1 MHGLG
6 LIDHRVEKLP
16 PFASIHHSIHGGWR
30 QVDEA
35 PYPFRVK
42 GKGHLPLF
50 VFLLPLLLV
59 LDPFFME
66 PCPLCNLDPLFME
79 PCPKLF
85 SLPFNSCPSNTH
97 GIVSHFFLMV
107 HLHESV

>member
-1 MHGLG
+1 MCPSTFNLAH
-6 LIDHRVEKLP
+6 I
-16 PFASIHHSIHGGWR
+16 SNNCGWR

-42 GKGHLPLF
+42 GKGYLPLF

-85 SLPFNSCPSNTH
+85 SLPFNNCPSQH
-97 GIVSHFFLMV
+97 P
-107 HLHESV
+107 

>member
-1 MHGLG
+1 
-6 LIDHRVEKLP
+6 
-16 PFASIHHSIHGGWR
+16 
-30 QVDEA
+30 VDEA

-66 PCPLCNLDPLFME
+66 PCPLCNLDPLFTE

-85 SLPFNSCPSNTH
+85 SLPFNSCPSQH
-97 GIVSHFFLMV
+97 PWHCESFFDNGAFILKCIGLLNVLDYNNKEGEMV
-107 HLHESV
+107 RVEGFVF

>member
-1 MHGLG
+1 
-6 LIDHRVEKLP
+6 
-16 PFASIHHSIHGGWR
+16 
-30 QVDEA
+30 
-35 PYPFRVK
+35 
-42 GKGHLPLF
+42 
-50 VFLLPLLLV
+50 
-59 LDPFFME
+59 
-66 PCPLCNLDPLFME
+66 LDPLFME